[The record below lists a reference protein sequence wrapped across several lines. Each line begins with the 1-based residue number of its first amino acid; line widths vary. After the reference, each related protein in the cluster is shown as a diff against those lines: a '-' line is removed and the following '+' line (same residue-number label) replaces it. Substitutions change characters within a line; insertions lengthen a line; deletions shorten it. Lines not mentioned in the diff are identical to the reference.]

1 MLSYFRINDPFRLIG
16 LLVVALLLYLPL
28 LIDAP
33 PLTTS
38 ELKTIIVGQKLS
50 DGFSLYSGLIDNT
63 APLTGW
69 VYQLIDF
76 IFGTSITARH
86 IIAVILIIVQAVYLG
101 IIFIDKKVFPES
113 NFLPS
118 VIFIVLFLFS
128 FDNIQL
134 SGELL
139 ASLFLL
145 FALHNL
151 LREIEFREESLS
163 LVLKIGVF
171 IGVASL
177 FSLSYI
183 VYVPG
188 ALVILLLFTRS
199 SGRKFSLLVVGFLI
213 PHVLLNSLYYIY
225 SALDTLWI
233 YFYIPN
239 LSFYSS
245 GLINISVFIH
255 LLLVPGAFT
264 LVAIVFLNRESRFTK
279 YQSQLL
285 QVFFFW
291 MIFCILQALYSKDFR
306 PQSLI
311 SLVPPF
317 AFFISHF
324 LLVLRR
330 RTLAE
335 LAFWFLIG
343 GTIGLSYYNRYSA
356 LDQPGYTTYVVKE
369 PSYRNARILVL
380 SDDLSQYSGNIMATP
395 FLNWQLSRGVFE
407 HPEYYGNVVEVYNG
421 IKADKPRHIIDP
433 TNAFGPFLARIP
445 EFRRDYRKTSDGY
458 ELISAA
464 Q

>member
-1 MLSYFRINDPFRLIG
+1 LLSYFRINDPYRLIG

-50 DGFSLYSGLIDNT
+50 DGFPLYSGLIDST
-63 APLTGW
+63 APFTGW
-69 VYQLIDF
+69 VYQLIYF
-76 IFGTSITARH
+76 IFGESIAARH
-86 IIAVILIIVQAVYLG
+86 IIALVLVIVQAVYLG
-101 IIFIDKKVFPES
+101 FIFIDKKVFPES
-113 NFLPS
+113 SFLPS
-118 VIFIVLFLFS
+118 VVFIVLFLFS
-128 FDNIQL
+128 FDNIQF
-134 SGELL
+134 SGELF

-145 FALHNL
+145 FALYSL

-163 LVLKIGVF
+163 LVLKVGVF
-171 IGVASL
+171 IGIASL

-183 VYVPG
+183 VYIPG

-213 PHVLLNSLYYIY
+213 PHLLLNAFYFIY
-225 SALDTLWI
+225 SELDELWT
-233 YFYIPN
+233 YFYFPN

-245 GLINISVFIH
+245 GLVGISVFAH
-255 LLLVPGAFT
+255 LLIVPCAFT
-264 LVAIVFLNRESRFTK
+264 LIAILFLNRESRFTK

-285 QVFFFW
+285 QAFFFW
-291 MIFCILQALYSKDFR
+291 VIFCFLQALYSKEFR

-311 SLVPPF
+311 SIVPPF

-324 LLVLRR
+324 LLILRR

-335 LAFWFLIG
+335 LAFWLLIG
-343 GTIGLSYYNRYSA
+343 GTIGSSYYNRYSA
-356 LDQPGYTTYVVKE
+356 LGNPGYATYVVKE
-369 PSYRNARILVL
+369 PSYRNSKILVL
-380 SDDLSQYSGNIMATP
+380 SDDLFQYSENSMATP

-421 IKADKPRHIIDP
+421 IKSDKPRHIIDP
-433 TNAFGPFLARIP
+433 TNALEPFLARIP
-445 EFRRDYRKTSDGY
+445 EFRRDYKKTADGY
-458 ELISAA
+458 ELTSAR
-464 Q
+464 